1 MLTIDSKVK
10 KLQKSPKATEIIVK
24 YSPGFA
30 TDPQM
35 KLVQGLT
42 LRKLMSFPQAGMA
55 PEQVEALAKE
65 LEEAQIEE

>member
-10 KLQKSPKATEIIVK
+10 DLKKNPQAVEIIVK

-35 KLVQGLT
+35 KLVQGLK
-42 LRKLMSFPQAGMA
+42 LSKLMSFPQAGLT
-55 PEQVEALAKE
+55 PEEVAALAKE
-65 LEEAQIEE
+65 LEEANLE

>member
-10 KLQKSPKATEIIVK
+10 ALKKSEKAVEIISKV
-24 YSPGFA
+24 SPGFA

-42 LRKLMSFPQAGMA
+42 LRKLMSFPQSGMT
-55 PEQVEALAKE
+55 PDQVDALAKE
-65 LEEAQIEE
+65 LEEANIEE

>member
-10 KLQKSPKATEIIVK
+10 ELKKNEKAVEIISKV
-24 YSPGFA
+24 SPGFA

-42 LRKLMSFPQAGMA
+42 LKKLMSFPQSGMSA
-55 PEQVEALAKE
+55 DQIDALAKE
-65 LEEAQIEE
+65 LEDAHLE

>member
-10 KLQKSPKATEIIVK
+10 DLKKNPKAVEIIVK

-35 KLVQGLT
+35 KLVQGLK
-42 LRKLMSFPQAGMA
+42 LSKLMSFPQAGLT
-55 PEQVEALAKE
+55 PEEVAALAKE
-65 LEEAQIEE
+65 LEEANLE